1 LKNKKWVLESD
12 DLLMRIYECGIWNNE
27 GVFSRISALQL
38 LIVKFY
44 MRNPTTNPKP
54 KP

>member
-1 LKNKKWVLESD
+1 
-12 DLLMRIYECGIWNNE
+12 MIYECGFMNE
-27 GVFSRISALQL
+27 EFGIMNGVFSRISALQL